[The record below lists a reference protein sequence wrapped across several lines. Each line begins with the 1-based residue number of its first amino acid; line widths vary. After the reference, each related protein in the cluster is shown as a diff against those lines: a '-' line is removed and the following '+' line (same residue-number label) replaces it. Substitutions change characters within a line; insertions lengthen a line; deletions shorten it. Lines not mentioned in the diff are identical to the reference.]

1 MSKKKEQSLLGLP
14 TLPPATT
21 FVGTEL
27 MAYTPDRAMA
37 PRERAIWEE
46 AYEDKV
52 IITAIDHKS
61 QYGLE
66 KMNEM
71 KWFAATDTFFTFQ
84 QIEEVRQEAQG
95 TGCQGAMD
103 EFCKYLTTL
112 SARHTLGVVEVSAN
126 RIAEVVGESVL
137 PPPPRPALAP
147 APKKGFFT
155 RLLGG

>member
-1 MSKKKEQSLLGLP
+1 MSKKKEQSILGLP
-14 TLPPATT
+14 ALPPMTT
-21 FVGTEL
+21 FAGNEL
-27 MAYTPDRAMA
+27 ATYTSDRTLA
-37 PRERAIWEE
+37 PRERAIWAE

-52 IITAIDHKS
+52 IITAIDNKS

-71 KWFAATDTFFTFQ
+71 KWFAASDTFFTFQ

-95 TGCQGAMD
+95 TGCQAAMD

-126 RIAEVVGESVL
+126 RIAEVVSESVVPPL
-137 PPPPRPALAP
+137 PAP
-147 APKKGFFT
+147 APEKKGFLA
-155 RLLGG
+155 RLFGG